1 MAEAA
6 QEIRRGRKYDQ
17 VLEGARTVFMAA
29 GFEGASVDEI
39 SRTAGVSK
47 ATLYSYFTDKRLL
60 FLEVVRAECLR
71 QADAAGAEIDL
82 TAPPEVVLTAG
93 ARRIVGF
100 YLSDFGRNVHR
111 ICMAEAPRFP
121 ELGRRF
127 YASGA
132 ELARARIG
140 DYLAAAC
147 ARGELAID
155 DIPLAADQF
164 VKLCEADL
172 HDRVACGVQTAFS
185 EAEIARVV
193 DGAVAMFLARYGAR

>member
-1 MAEAA
+1 MTELA
-6 QEIRRGRKYDQ
+6 QAIRRGRKYDQ
-17 VLEGARTVFMAA
+17 VLDGARQVFMAA
-29 GFEGASVDEI
+29 GYEGASVDEI
-39 SRTAGVSK
+39 ARTAGVSK
-47 ATLYSYFTDKRLL
+47 ATLYSYFPDKRLL
-60 FLEVVRAECLR
+60 FLEVVRTECLR
-71 QADAAGAEIDL
+71 QADEAGAEIDP
-82 TAPPEVVLTAG
+82 TAPPGVVLRAG
-93 ARRIVGF
+93 GRRIVGF
-100 YLSDFGRNVHR
+100 YSSDFGRNVHR
-111 ICMAEAPRFP
+111 ICVAESARFP

-140 DYLAAAC
+140 EYLAAAC

-172 HDRVACGVQTAFS
+172 MDRVTCGLQTAFA

-193 DGAVAMFLARYGAR
+193 DGAVAMFLARYGAG